1 MCKITLHFSGKEAVS
16 NLDKSTIQPPQTIFG
31 SAADTAR
38 LASEIE
44 KLAAGQ
50 ARVLIAIAGAPGSGK
65 STFAEHL
72 SGYLGKK
79 ASVIPMDGF
88 HLDNSVLEA
97 KGLLSVKGAPQT
109 FDCAGFAGLVSGMK
123 EGTIEKFPTFD
134 RALDK
139 VIPEGGQLSKE
150 ASILLFEGNYLLC
163 DLPGW
168 AGLADM
174 WDAGIWLDVP
184 IDILRTRLVRR
195 WRDHGLSDREAIKRA
210 EENDLKNA
218 RQVLAHALPARWV
231 ISQKT

>member
-1 MCKITLHFSGKEAVS
+1 MPV
-16 NLDKSTIQPPQTIFG
+16 
-31 SAADTAR
+31 R
-38 LASEIE
+38 LA
-44 KLAAGQ
+44 AASP
-50 ARVLIAIAGAPGSGK
+50 L
-65 STFAEHL
+65 FAEHL

-109 FDCAGFAGLVSGMK
+109 FDCADFARLVSGIK
-123 EGTIEKFPTFD
+123 EGKIQKFPTFD

-184 IDILRTRLVRR
+184 IDILRARLIRR

-218 RQVLAHALPARWV
+218 RQVFAHALPARWV
-231 ISQKT
+231 ISQEE

>member
-1 MCKITLHFSGKEAVS
+1 MS
-16 NLDKSTIQPPQTIFG
+16 NLDISIHKLSEIFLRKG
-31 SAADTAR
+31 LKLDQLS
-38 LASEIE
+38 SEIE
-44 KLAAGQ
+44 KLAAGGKR
-50 ARVLIAIAGAPGSGK
+50 ALIAIAGAPGSGK

-109 FDCAGFAGLVSGMK
+109 FDCASFAGLVSGIK
-123 EGTIEKFPTFD
+123 EGKIQKFPTFD

-168 AGLADM
+168 AELADM

-184 IDILRTRLVRR
+184 IDILRTRLIRR

-210 EENDLKNA
+210 EENDLENA
-218 RQVLAHALPARWV
+218 KQVLAHALPARWV
-231 ISQKT
+231 ISQEK

>member
-1 MCKITLHFSGKEAVS
+1 MPK
-16 NLDKSTIQPPQTIFG
+16 LDISEHRLSE
-31 SAADTAR
+31 SALGQGLELGQ

-44 KLAAGQ
+44 KLAAGGKR
-50 ARVLIAIAGAPGSGK
+50 ALIAIAGAPGSGK
-65 STFAEHL
+65 STFAEYL

-97 KGLLSVKGAPQT
+97 RGLLSVKGAPQT
-109 FDCAGFAGLVSGMK
+109 FDFAGFAGLVSGIK
-123 EGTIEKFPTFD
+123 EGKIQKFPIFD
-134 RALDK
+134 RALDR
-139 VIPEGGQLSKE
+139 VIPEGGQLSEK

-168 AGLADM
+168 AVLTDM

-184 IDILRTRLVRR
+184 MDILRVRLIQR

-218 RQVLAHALPARWV
+218 EQVLAHALPARWV
-231 ISQKT
+231 ISQKE

>member
-1 MCKITLHFSGKEAVS
+1 MS
-16 NLDKSTIQPPQTIFG
+16 NLDISKHKLSELSLRKGLKLDQL
-31 SAADTAR
+31 S
-38 LASEIE
+38 SEIE
-44 KLAAGQ
+44 KLAAGGKR
-50 ARVLIAIAGAPGSGK
+50 ALIAIAGAPGSGK

-109 FDCAGFAGLVSGMK
+109 FDFAGFAGLVSGIK
-123 EGTIEKFPTFD
+123 EGKIQKFPTFD
-134 RALDK
+134 RALDR
-139 VIPEGGQLSKE
+139 VIPEGGQLSEE

-174 WDAGIWLDVP
+174 WDTSIWLDVP
-184 IDILRTRLVRR
+184 IDILRARLIRR
-195 WRDHGLSDREAIKRA
+195 WRDHGLSDMEAIKRA

-218 RQVLAHALPARWV
+218 RQVLVHALPARWV
-231 ISQKT
+231 ISQEE

>member
-1 MCKITLHFSGKEAVS
+1 MPK
-16 NLDKSTIQPPQTIFG
+16 LDISEHRLSE
-31 SAADTAR
+31 SALGQGPELGQ

-44 KLAAGQ
+44 KLAAGGKR
-50 ARVLIAIAGAPGSGK
+50 ALIAIAGAPGSGK

-109 FDCAGFAGLVSGMK
+109 FDCAGFARLVSDIK
-123 EGTIEKFPTFD
+123 EGKIQKFPTFD

-139 VIPEGGQLSKE
+139 VIPKGGQLSKE

-168 AGLADM
+168 AELADM

-184 IDILRTRLVRR
+184 IDILRTRLIRR

-210 EENDLKNA
+210 EENDLENA
-218 RQVLAHALPARWV
+218 KQVLAHALPARWV
-231 ISQKT
+231 ISQEK

>member
-1 MCKITLHFSGKEAVS
+1 MS
-16 NLDKSTIQPPQTIFG
+16 NLDTSKHKLSAFALRQGLEFG
-31 SAADTAR
+31 Q

-44 KLAAGQ
+44 KLAIGDKRA
-50 ARVLIAIAGAPGSGK
+50 LIAIAGAPGSGK
-65 STFAEHL
+65 STFAERL

-109 FDCAGFAGLVSGMK
+109 FDCAGFAGLVSCIK
-123 EGTIEKFPTFD
+123 EGKIQKFPTFD

-174 WDAGIWLDVP
+174 WDTSIWLDVP
-184 IDILRTRLVRR
+184 IDILRARLIRR

-231 ISQKT
+231 ISQEE

>member
-1 MCKITLHFSGKEAVS
+1 MPK
-16 NLDKSTIQPPQTIFG
+16 LDISEHRLSE
-31 SAADTAR
+31 SALGQGLELGQ

-44 KLAAGQ
+44 KLAIGRKRA
-50 ARVLIAIAGAPGSGK
+50 LIAIAGAPGSGK
-65 STFAEHL
+65 STFADRL

-109 FDCAGFAGLVSGMK
+109 FDCAGFARLVSGFK
-123 EGTIEKFPTFD
+123 EGKIQKFPIFD
-134 RALDK
+134 RALDR
-139 VIPEGGQLSKE
+139 VIPEGGQLSEK

-168 AGLADM
+168 AVLTDM

-184 IDILRTRLVRR
+184 MDILRVRLIQR

-210 EENDLKNA
+210 KENDLKNA
-218 RQVLAHALPARWV
+218 EQVLAHALPARWV
-231 ISQKT
+231 ISQKE

>member
-1 MCKITLHFSGKEAVS
+1 MS
-16 NLDKSTIQPPQTIFG
+16 NLYVSKHKFSEISLGQELKVDQ
-31 SAADTAR
+31 

-44 KLAAGQ
+44 TLAIGGKRA
-50 ARVLIAIAGAPGSGK
+50 LIAIAGAPGSGK
-65 STFAEHL
+65 STFAEQL

-97 KGLLSVKGAPQT
+97 KGLLSVKGSPET

-123 EGTIEKFPTFD
+123 EKKIQKFPTFD
-134 RALDK
+134 RALDR
-139 VIPEGGQLSKE
+139 VIPEGGQLSEK

-168 AGLADM
+168 AGLTDM

-184 IDILRTRLVRR
+184 IDILRTRLIRR
-195 WRDHGLSDREAIKRA
+195 WRDQGLSNKEAIKRA
-210 EENDLKNA
+210 EQNDLKNA

-231 ISQKT
+231 ISQEE

>member
-1 MCKITLHFSGKEAVS
+1 VS
-16 NLDKSTIQPPQTIFG
+16 NSDISSRKLSESAFG
-31 SAADTAR
+31 KGIEPGQ

-44 KLAAGQ
+44 KFAAGQ
-50 ARVLIAIAGAPGSGK
+50 ARVLVAIAGAPGSGK

-88 HLDNSVLEA
+88 HLDNNVLEA

-109 FDCAGFAGLVSGMK
+109 FDCAGFAELVSDIK
-123 EGTIEKFPTFD
+123 EGKIQKFPTFD

-231 ISQKT
+231 ISQEE

>member
-1 MCKITLHFSGKEAVS
+1 VPK
-16 NLDKSTIQPPQTIFG
+16 LDISEHRLSE
-31 SAADTAR
+31 SALGQGLELGQ

-44 KLAAGQ
+44 KLAIGRKRA
-50 ARVLIAIAGAPGSGK
+50 LIAIAGAPGSGK
-65 STFAEHL
+65 STFADRL

-109 FDCAGFAGLVSGMK
+109 FDCAGFARLVSGFK
-123 EGTIEKFPTFD
+123 EGKIQKFPIFD
-134 RALDK
+134 RALDR
-139 VIPEGGQLSKE
+139 VIPEGGQLSEK

-168 AGLADM
+168 AVLTDM

-184 IDILRTRLVRR
+184 MDILRVRLIQR

-218 RQVLAHALPARWV
+218 EQVLAHALPARWV
-231 ISQKT
+231 ISQKE

>member
-1 MCKITLHFSGKEAVS
+1 MGKDVVS
-16 NLDKSTIQPPQTIFG
+16 NLDKSIIQPSQAIFRQ
-31 SAADTAR
+31 AADTAR

-44 KLAAGQ
+44 KLAIRGN
-50 ARVLIAIAGAPGSGK
+50 RVLIAIAGAPGSGK

-109 FDCAGFAGLVSGMK
+109 FDCTGFAGLVSGMK
-123 EGTIEKFPTFD
+123 EGKIQKFPTFD

-139 VIPEGGQLSKE
+139 VIPAGGQLSKE

-168 AGLADM
+168 AELADM
-174 WDAGIWLDVP
+174 WDGGIWLDVP
-184 IDILRTRLVRR
+184 IDILRARLIRR
-195 WRDHGLSDREAIKRA
+195 WRDHGLSDNEAVKRA

-231 ISQKT
+231 ISQEE

>member
-1 MCKITLHFSGKEAVS
+1 MS
-16 NLDKSTIQPPQTIFG
+16 NLDKSIIQPPQAIFRQ
-31 SAADTAR
+31 AADTVR

-44 KLAAGQ
+44 KLAIGGKRA
-50 ARVLIAIAGAPGSGK
+50 LIAIAGAPGSGK

-72 SGYLGKK
+72 SSYLGKK

-109 FDCAGFAGLVSGMK
+109 FDCAGFASLVSGIK
-123 EGTIEKFPTFD
+123 EGNIQKFPTFD
-134 RALDK
+134 RALDR
-139 VIPEGGQLSKE
+139 VIPEGGQLSEK

-168 AGLADM
+168 AGLTDM

-184 IDILRTRLVRR
+184 IDILRTRLIKR

-218 RQVLAHALPARWV
+218 RQILAHALPARWV
-231 ISQKT
+231 ISQME

>member
-1 MCKITLHFSGKEAVS
+1 MS
-16 NLDKSTIQPPQTIFG
+16 NLDISKHKLSEIFLRKG
-31 SAADTAR
+31 LKLDQLS
-38 LASEIE
+38 SEIE
-44 KLAAGQ
+44 KLAIGGKRA
-50 ARVLIAIAGAPGSGK
+50 LIAIAGAPGSGK

-109 FDCAGFAGLVSGMK
+109 FDCASFAGLVSDIK
-123 EGTIEKFPTFD
+123 EGKIQKFPTFD

-168 AGLADM
+168 AELADL

-184 IDILRTRLVRR
+184 IDILRTRLIRR
-195 WRDHGLSDREAIKRA
+195 WRDHGLSDRAAIKRA
-210 EENDLKNA
+210 EENDLENA
-218 RQVLAHALPARWV
+218 KQVLAHALPARWV
-231 ISQKT
+231 ISQEK

>member
-1 MCKITLHFSGKEAVS
+1 MS
-16 NLDKSTIQPPQTIFG
+16 NLDTSKHKLSAFVLRQGLEFG
-31 SAADTAR
+31 Q

-44 KLAAGQ
+44 KLAIGGKRA
-50 ARVLIAIAGAPGSGK
+50 LIAIAGAPGSGK
-65 STFAEHL
+65 STFAERL
-72 SGYLGKK
+72 SDYLGKK

-88 HLDNSVLEA
+88 HLENSVLEA

-109 FDCAGFAGLVSGMK
+109 FDCAGFAGLVSGIK
-123 EGTIEKFPTFD
+123 EGKIQKFPTFD

-150 ASILLFEGNYLLC
+150 ESILLFEGNYLLC

-174 WDAGIWLDVP
+174 WDTGIWLDVP
-184 IDILRTRLVRR
+184 IDILRARLIRR
-195 WRDHGLSDREAIKRA
+195 WRDHGLSNTEAIKRA
-210 EENDLKNA
+210 EDNDLKNA

-231 ISQKT
+231 ISQE

>member
-1 MCKITLHFSGKEAVS
+1 VPK
-16 NLDKSTIQPPQTIFG
+16 LDISEHRLSE
-31 SAADTAR
+31 SALGQGLELGQ

-44 KLAAGQ
+44 KLAIGRKRA
-50 ARVLIAIAGAPGSGK
+50 LIAIAGAPGSGK
-65 STFAEHL
+65 STFADRL

-109 FDCAGFAGLVSGMK
+109 FDCAGFARLVSGFK
-123 EGTIEKFPTFD
+123 EGKIQKFPIFD
-134 RALDK
+134 RALDR
-139 VIPEGGQLSKE
+139 VIPEGGQLSEK

-168 AGLADM
+168 AVLTDM

-184 IDILRTRLVRR
+184 MDILRVRLIQR

-210 EENDLKNA
+210 KENDLKNA
-218 RQVLAHALPARWV
+218 EQVLAHALPARWV
-231 ISQKT
+231 ISQKE